1 MENQSFFIE
10 YTYKGK
16 SELAE
21 VKTCCEEENIYYYDI
36 LIKNKFQ
43 FTITPVFDDNT
54 GLTWKISLK
63 NADKQVDPELIEVI
77 GREIER
83 NLLV

>member
-10 YTYKGK
+10 YVYRGK
-16 SELAE
+16 DELAE
-21 VKTCCEEENIYYYDI
+21 VKTCCETDSIYYYDI
-36 LIKNKFQ
+36 IMKNTYQ
-43 FTITPVFDDNT
+43 FTITPVFDDEN

-63 NADKQVDPELIEVI
+63 NADKQVDPELIEI
-77 GREIER
+77 LGREIEK